1 MARVAFKMRL
11 KPGAETIYKEKHD
24 AIWPELA
31 DLIRRS
37 GVRNYSIFREGL
49 DLFAYFET
57 EADAVA
63 GGTSGG
69 EVAPIQREWWLM
81 MEPYMEY
88 NDDHTPK
95 IWPMDEMF
103 HQE

>member
-11 KPGAETIYKEKHD
+11 KPGCEAIYKEKHD

-31 DLIRRS
+31 EMIRQS
-37 GVRNYSIFREGL
+37 GVRNYSIYRSDL
-49 DLFAYFET
+49 DLFAYLET
-57 EADAVA
+57 DGALPGSD
-63 GGTSGG
+63 GG
-69 EVAPIQREWWLM
+69 EVAPIMREWWLM

-95 IWPMDEMF
+95 MWPMEEMF
-103 HQE
+103 HQD